1 MKRIFLLLFCLF
13 GLLLFLCFTGCND
26 ARKSPVD
33 YVNPF
38 VGAGGHGH
46 TFPGATVPFGMV
58 QLSPD
63 TRLSG
68 WDGCSGYHYSDNVI
82 FGFSHTHLSG
92 TGCSD
97 YGDIL
102 LMPTTGALQ
111 LSNGKDDISRGY
123 ASHFSHSNEK
133 AVAGYYSVLLDDY
146 NIRAELTATARV
158 GWHRY
163 HFPKTSDAHVIMDLT
178 HRDKT
183 LESNVEIVGN
193 NEIVGY
199 RCSQGWADD
208 QRLYFVVKFSKEF
221 VNHGFELAGDRQE
234 GAIYAS
240 GETLKVYVNFDM
252 QDDDAP
258 LLVKVGISPVSIE
271 NARKNIQ
278 SEAPE
283 WDFDKTSKNARS
295 VWNTELSKIK
305 VEGGSE
311 ENKTT
316 FYTALYHCMIA
327 PNLYQ
332 DVNGEY
338 RGRNKEIYYADFD
351 YYTVFSLW
359 DTYRALHPLLTIIDE
374 KRTNDFINTFI
385 KQWEQGG
392 LLPVWELSSC
402 ETNCMIGYHAVPV
415 IADAYMKGI
424 RDYDVE
430 KAFSAMKASA
440 LNNKFGLSHY
450 KTQGFVP
457 ADAEG
462 ESVSKTLEYAY
473 DDWCIAVMAKEMG
486 KVSDVGYF
494 TKRSQSYKNL
504 FDPETKFMRARHS
517 GKWFEPFDP
526 KEVNFNYTEANAWQ
540 YDYAVPQDINTLIAL
555 HGGNEA
561 FCKML
566 DQMFSENSET
576 TGREQADITGLIG
589 QYAHGNEP
597 SHHIAYLYNFAEQP
611 WKTQA
616 IARRIMKEMYQASPD
631 GLCGNEDC
639 GQMSAW
645 YVLSAMGF
653 YPVTPAGNQY
663 IIGSPLFKKVTINL
677 ENGNKFVIEA
687 KDNSDKNIYIQSAK
701 LNGTTY
707 NKSYFTHQDITK
719 GGRLVF
725 EMGNKPNQLW
735 GMESPRIEITDY
747 HYQIVPIPFVAH
759 GERIFTEKTEITL
772 GCADNDAKIYYTPCG
787 SSEFQLY
794 TAPFT
799 VTEGCTISMYAK
811 KETFGESQTTI
822 ATFVKLPANRSI
834 AITGNYSNQYN
845 ASGDYALID
854 GIRGGENFRTGAWQ
868 GYYAQ
873 DIEVVVDMSKP
884 QTVSYMA
891 LGCLQDQW
899 SWIFMPQQIDFS
911 VSTDGHN
918 FQNVGS
924 VKNSVP
930 EKTEGGVIQNF
941 ELKIKPTS
949 ARYVKVAVKNFG
961 KCPAWH
967 RGAGGDTWLFVDEL
981 IIR

>member
-1 MKRIFLLLFCLF
+1 MKKIFFYLFCLF
-13 GLLLFLCFTGCND
+13 ALAVFGCITGCSD
-26 ARKSPVD
+26 VSKQPVD
-33 YVNPF
+33 YVNPLI
-38 VGAGGHGH
+38 GCGGHGH

-63 TRLSG
+63 TRLDG
-68 WDGCSGYHYSDNVI
+68 WDGCSGYHYSDDVI

-102 LMPTTGALQ
+102 LMPTVGVLQ
-111 LSNGKDDISRGY
+111 LNNGKDDVSRGY
-123 ASHFSHSNEK
+123 ASHFSHNNEK
-133 AVAGYYSVLLDDY
+133 AAAGYYSVVLDDY
-146 NIRAELTATARV
+146 DIRAELTATPRV

-163 HFPKTSDAHVIMDLT
+163 HFPKTSDAHVVLDLT
-178 HRDKT
+178 HRDRV
-183 LESNVEIVGN
+183 LEANVEIVGN

-199 RCSQGWADD
+199 RRSRAWAND
-208 QRLYFVVKFSKEF
+208 QRLYFVIKFSKEF
-221 VNHGFELAGDRQE
+221 VNQGFEIAGDRQE

-240 GETLKVYVNFDM
+240 GETLKAWVDFDM
-252 QDDDAP
+252 TDNDAP
-258 LLVKVGISPVSIE
+258 LLVKVGVSAVSLE

-283 WDFDKTSKNARS
+283 WDFDKIRENARN
-295 VWNTELSKIK
+295 VWNTELSKII

-311 ENKTT
+311 EDKTN
-316 FYTALYHCMIA
+316 FYTALYHCFIA
-327 PNLYQ
+327 PNIYQ
-332 DVNGEY
+332 DVNGDY
-338 RGRNKEIYYADFD
+338 RGRNKEVYHADFE

-392 LLPVWELSSC
+392 LLPVWELSAC

-424 RDYDVE
+424 RNYDAE
-430 KAFSAMKASA
+430 KAFMAMKTSA
-440 LNNKFGLSHY
+440 LDNKFGLSHY
-450 KTQGFVP
+450 KTHGFVP
-457 ADAEG
+457 ADIEG

-473 DDWCIAVMAKEMG
+473 DDWCIAVVAKELG
-486 KVSDVGYF
+486 KVADASYF
-494 TKRSQSYKNL
+494 MGRAQSYKNL
-504 FDPETKFMRARHS
+504 FDPETKFMRARHA

-540 YDYAVPQDINTLIAL
+540 YNFAVPQDISTLITL
-555 HGGNEA
+555 HGGNES
-561 FCKML
+561 FGEML
-566 DQMFSENSET
+566 DKMFSETTET
-576 TGREQADITGLIG
+576 TGRTQADITGLIG

-611 WKTQA
+611 WKTQSMV
-616 IARRIMKEMYQASPD
+616 RRIMKEMYQPTPD

-653 YPVTPAGNQY
+653 YPVTPASNQY

-677 ENGNKFVIEA
+677 ENGNKFVI
-687 KDNSDKNIYIQSAK
+687 KSKNNSAQNFYIQSAK
-701 LNGTTY
+701 LNGIAY

-719 GGRLVF
+719 GGTLVF
-725 EMGNKPNQLW
+725 EMGNKPNKAW
-735 GMESPRIEITDY
+735 GTESPRVEIVEY
-747 HYQIVPIPFVAH
+747 KIVPVPFVAH

-772 GCADNDAKIYYTPCG
+772 GCADSDVEIYYTPCG
-787 SSEFQLY
+787 SSQFELY
-794 TAPFT
+794 TAPFV
-799 VTEGCTISMYAK
+799 VTEDCTISMYAK
-811 KETFGESQTTI
+811 KESFSESRTTT

-834 AITGNYSNQYN
+834 VINGEYDSQYS
-845 ASGDYALID
+845 AGGDYALID

-873 DIEVVVDMSKP
+873 DVEFVVDLSDPK
-884 QTVSYMA
+884 TVSYMA
-891 LGCLQDQW
+891 LGCLQDQN
-899 SWIFMPQQIDFS
+899 SWIFMPQQVDFFLS
-911 VSTDGHN
+911 ADGQN
-918 FQNVGS
+918 YQNVGS

-930 EKTEGGVIQNF
+930 EDAEGAVIKDF
-941 ELKIKPTS
+941 EVKIKSAT
-949 ARYVKVAVKNFG
+949 ARYVKIAAKNFG

-967 RGAGGDTWLFVDEL
+967 AGAGKDTYFFVDEMV
-981 IIR
+981 IK